1 MAKKKTVDTVVEDIY
16 STISA
21 LTKGQDIKLTDKDLK
36 VFGEDMADAL
46 KQWATP
52 RGADKINVN
61 TLRMSNIGKPQRQLW
76 YDMNLKKE
84 GITEFEP
91 STLIKFLYGHL
102 LEVLVLFFVKLS
114 GHKLDSQQKEVSVSG
129 IKGHMDCKIDG
140 EVVDVKT
147 ASSFAFKKFKDG
159 TLVESDTFGYLAQL
173 AGYEEAEQ
181 TSKGG
186 FLVLNKESG
195 ELTLFKP
202 EELDKPNIK
211 DKIKTVKKIIKRK
224 TPPIF
229 CYDPVPE
236 GKSGNMKLARECN
249 WCPYKHECY
258 KESNDGQ
265 GLRVFEYAKG
275 PVYFTDVQKVPNVQ
289 EIL

>member
-21 LTKGQDIKLTDKDLK
+21 LTKGQDIKLKPKDLK

-46 KQWATP
+46 LQWATP
-52 RGADKINVN
+52 RGADKVNVN

-76 YDMNLKKE
+76 YDINLKKE
-84 GITEFEP
+84 QAVDFDP

-114 GHKLDSQQKEVSVSG
+114 GHKLDSQQKEVTVSG

-147 ASSFAFKKFKDG
+147 ASGFAFKKFKEG
-159 TLVESDTFGYLAQL
+159 TLAESDSFGYLAQL
-173 AGYEEAEQ
+173 AGYEEAEK

-195 ELTLFKP
+195 ELTFFKP
-202 EELDKPNIK
+202 QELDKPNIK
-211 DKIKTVKKIIKRK
+211 NKIKTVKQIIKRK
-224 TPPIF
+224 TPPNF
-229 CYDPVPE
+229 CYEPIPE
-236 GKSGNMKLARECN
+236 GKSGNMKLSRECN
-249 WCPYKHECY
+249 WCPYKYECH
-258 KESNDGQ
+258 KNSNNGK
-265 GLRVFEYAKG
+265 GLRVFNYAKG
-275 PVYFTDVQKVPNVQ
+275 PVYFTHVEKIPNV
-289 EIL
+289 EEVL

>member
-36 VFGEDMADAL
+36 IFGQDMADAL

-147 ASSFAFKKFKDG
+147 ASGFAFKKFKDG

-224 TPPIF
+224 TCF
-229 CYDPVPE
+229 SH
-236 GKSGNMKLARECN
+236 KN
-249 WCPYKHECY
+249 
-258 KESNDGQ
+258 
-265 GLRVFEYAKG
+265 VF
-275 PVYFTDVQKVPNVQ
+275 
-289 EIL
+289 

>member
-1 MAKKKTVDTVVEDIY
+1 MTKKKTVDTVVEDIY

-36 VFGEDMADAL
+36 VFGQDMADAL

-52 RGADKINVN
+52 RGADKIDVN

-114 GHKLDSQQKEVSVSG
+114 GHKLDSQQKEVSVGG

-147 ASSFAFKKFKDG
+147 ASGFAFKKFKDG
-159 TLVESDTFGYLAQL
+159 TLAESDTFGYLAQL
-173 AGYEEAEQ
+173 AGYEEAEK

-211 DKIKTVKKIIKRK
+211 EKIKTVKKIIKRK

-249 WCPYKHECY
+249 WCPYKYECH
-258 KESNDGQ
+258 KESNDGK

-275 PVYFTDVQKVPNVQ
+275 PVYFTHIEKVPNVQ

>member
-21 LTKGQDIKLTDKDLK
+21 LTKGQDIKLEPKDLK

-52 RGADKINVN
+52 RGADKIDVN
-61 TLRMSNIGKPQRQLW
+61 TLRMSNIGRPQRQLW
-76 YDMNLKKE
+76 YDMNLKKDPSNQ
-84 GITEFEP
+84 IEP

-114 GHKLDSQQKEVSVSG
+114 GHKLDSQQKEVTVSG

-147 ASSFAFKKFKDG
+147 ASGFAFKKFKEG
-159 TLVESDTFGYLAQL
+159 TLAESDNFGYLAQL

-181 TSKGG
+181 TSQGG

-195 ELTLFKP
+195 ELTFFKP

-211 DKIKTVKKIIKRK
+211 NKIKTVKRIIKRK
-224 TPPIF
+224 TPPKF
-229 CYDPVPE
+229 CYEPVPE
-236 GKSGNMKLARECN
+236 GKGGNMKLAKECN
-249 WCPYKHECY
+249 WCPHKYECH
-258 KESNDGQ
+258 KDSNNGK
-265 GLRVFEYAKG
+265 GLRVFDYAKG
-275 PVYFTDVQKVPNVQ
+275 PVYFTHIEKVPNVQ